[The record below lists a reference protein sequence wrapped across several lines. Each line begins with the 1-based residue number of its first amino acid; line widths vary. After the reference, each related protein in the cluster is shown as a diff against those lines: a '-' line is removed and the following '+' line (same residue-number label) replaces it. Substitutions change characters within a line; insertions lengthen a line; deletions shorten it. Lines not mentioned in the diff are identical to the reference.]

1 MAGLNVFT
9 QMMIE
14 AIMYVGIGLLL
25 GCLIA
30 VTVTPLVH
38 NRAVRLTTRRLE
50 TALPQS
56 MEEIQ
61 AGKDLLRAEFAMY
74 ARRLELINEWQKN
87 KITSQLVELSKKSDV
102 INWLKR
108 DRDRLRMQVEAL
120 KQQLAAALDKAVF
133 PGLQGGPLEHDIA
146 AKAVAFGEA
155 MRPEFASYIDQVL
168 LNAKTMGAAMV
179 ECGLRLVSGG
189 TDNHLLLVDLRSA
202 NITGKDAEALL
213 ERVGITVNKNAI
225 PFDTLPPNTASGI
238 RIGTPATTSRGFG
251 PEEMRTVGRIIIE
264 AIRTRSEPA
273 AQARLAG
280 FALFYVEG
288 GVVGVFFEPP
298 RNARAHFA
306 GRAKQGYAGHR
317 EHPLIEI

>member
-30 VTVTPLVH
+30 VAVTPLVH

-74 ARRLELINEWQKN
+74 ARRLELINEWHKN

-120 KQQLAAALDKAVF
+120 KQQLAAALDKA
-133 PGLQGGPLEHDIA
+133 
-146 AKAVAFGEA
+146 
-155 MRPEFASYIDQVL
+155 
-168 LNAKTMGAAMV
+168 
-179 ECGLRLVSGG
+179 
-189 TDNHLLLVDLRSA
+189 
-202 NITGKDAEALL
+202 
-213 ERVGITVNKNAI
+213 
-225 PFDTLPPNTASGI
+225 
-238 RIGTPATTSRGFG
+238 
-251 PEEMRTVGRIIIE
+251 
-264 AIRTRSEPA
+264 
-273 AQARLAG
+273 
-280 FALFYVEG
+280 
-288 GVVGVFFEPP
+288 
-298 RNARAHFA
+298 
-306 GRAKQGYAGHR
+306 GRAKVRADSFVPQFPR
-317 EHPLIEI
+317 PQPLARKVLQ

>member
-30 VTVTPLVH
+30 VAVTPLVH

-108 DRDRLRMQVEAL
+108 DRDRLHGYSLDKNAVRRPPLVIARGRDH
-120 KQQLAAALDKAVF
+120 AAATF
-133 PGLQGGPLEHDIA
+133 EGI
-146 AKAVAFGEA
+146 
-155 MRPEFASYIDQVL
+155 PEYRL
-168 LNAKTMGAAMV
+168 L
-179 ECGLRLVSGG
+179 
-189 TDNHLLLVDLRSA
+189 
-202 NITGKDAEALL
+202 
-213 ERVGITVNKNAI
+213 
-225 PFDTLPPNTASGI
+225 
-238 RIGTPATTSRGFG
+238 
-251 PEEMRTVGRIIIE
+251 
-264 AIRTRSEPA
+264 
-273 AQARLAG
+273 
-280 FALFYVEG
+280 
-288 GVVGVFFEPP
+288 
-298 RNARAHFA
+298 
-306 GRAKQGYAGHR
+306 GHR
-317 EHPLIEI
+317 LRAGVEDRRHFLGGLFSTRTGSGSIASVSARSDQRRVE